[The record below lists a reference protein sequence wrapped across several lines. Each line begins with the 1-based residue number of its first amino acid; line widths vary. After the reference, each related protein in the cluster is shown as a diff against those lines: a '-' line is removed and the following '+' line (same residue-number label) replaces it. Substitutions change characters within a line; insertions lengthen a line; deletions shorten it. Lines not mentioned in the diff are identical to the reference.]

1 MPTSPAGTVP
11 RAWLTVLRLALARSP
26 ALALSGL
33 VTLLRG
39 KRLRAWNRLCLA
51 AAEHPKHYA
60 NWIRVVEPGLL
71 PPRAKIAEPGLVGAI
86 ILGGDSAATRTSLAA
101 SFGPDLAIFDSSS
114 ALPASN
120 RPTWLL
126 PIRAG
131 DEVSQALGA
140 VLAAQL
146 RDCPARL
153 AYWDEDHQ
161 VQGRRSKPWIKP
173 DWDPLLFAAHDGF
186 VGSCVLRADV
196 IGDKA
201 VADWS
206 ALSLTIAESG
216 SAPLHLP
223 LILTHRSEP
232 RVKAAQPAAVP
243 APPVAISVIIPTR
256 DRAELLE
263 SCLSGLLSTRFPG
276 KREIIVVDNDSR
288 EPRTKVLFE
297 RLEAAEGVRVIAQ
310 PGPFNFAA
318 LINAGVASARG
329 DLVCLLNND
338 VEITSPDWLLPMAVL
353 AVCEDIG
360 AVGARLLYPDGVI
373 QHAGVALGIG
383 DAAGHVDKGVKPVPG
398 EFAPWHGETRTVSAV
413 TAACLLVGRA
423 KFVEVGGMDEQT
435 FAVDFN
441 DVDLCLKLAARS
453 WRTVYCAQAAL
464 VHHESRSR
472 GKTHHGADLA
482 RFEQELSA
490 LRARWDTDTIVDPYH
505 SPLFR
510 RQSERCL
517 LAF

>member
-1 MPTSPAGTVP
+1 MPTPPVGTVP
-11 RAWLTVLRLALARSP
+11 RAWLTVLRLAFTKRPAR
-26 ALALSGL
+26 ALSGL

-51 AAEHPKHYA
+51 AADHPEYYA
-60 NWIRVVEPGLL
+60 NWIRVAEPSLL
-71 PPRAKIAEPGLVGAI
+71 PRARVAKPGLVGAI
-86 ILGGDSAATRTSLAA
+86 ILGGDSAATRASLVA
-101 SFGPDLAIFDSSS
+101 SFGPGLAVFDSSS

-131 DEVSQALGA
+131 DEVSPALGA
-140 VLAAQL
+140 ALAVRL
-146 RDCPARL
+146 EGCSARL
-153 AYWDEDHQ
+153 VYWDEDQ
-161 VQGRRSKPWIKP
+161 LAQGRRSKPWIKP
-173 DWDPLLFAAHDGF
+173 DWDPLLFAAHDGL
-186 VGSCVLRADV
+186 VGSCVLRADIV
-196 IGDKA
+196 GDES

-206 ALSLTIAESG
+206 SLSLTIAESG

-232 RVKAAQPAAVP
+232 RVKAAQPAIIP

-276 KREIIVVDNDSR
+276 EREIIVVDNDSR
-288 EPRTKVLFE
+288 EPRTKALFE
-297 RLEAAEGVRVIAQ
+297 RLKTEGMRVIAR

-338 VEITSPDWLLPMAVL
+338 VEITSPDWLRPMAVL
-353 AVCEDIG
+353 AVREDIG
-360 AVGARLLYPDGVI
+360 AVGARLLYPDGAI

-383 DAAGHVDKGVKPVPG
+383 DAAGHVDKGVEPLPS

-413 TAACLLVGRA
+413 TAACLLVSRA
-423 KFVEVGGMDEQT
+423 KFDEVGGMDEQT

-453 WRTVYCAQAAL
+453 WRTVYCAQATL
-464 VHHESRSR
+464 IHHESRSR
-472 GKTHHGADLA
+472 GKTRRGADLT
-482 RFEQELSA
+482 RFEQELLA
-490 LRARWDTDTIVDPYH
+490 LRARWRTDTIVDPHH

-517 LAF
+517 LAL

>member
-1 MPTSPAGTVP
+1 M
-11 RAWLTVLRLALARSP
+11 
-26 ALALSGL
+26 ALSGL
-33 VTLLRG
+33 TALLHG
-39 KRLRAWNRLCLA
+39 KRLRGWNRLCLA
-51 AAEHPKHYA
+51 AAEHPRYYA
-60 NWIRVVEPGLL
+60 NWIRVAEPGLL
-71 PPRAKIAEPGLVGAI
+71 PPPARVSEPGFVGAI
-86 ILGGDSAATRTSLAA
+86 ILGGDSAATRASLVA
-101 SFGPDLAIFDSSS
+101 SFGPGLAIFDSSS
-114 ALPASN
+114 AIPALN

-131 DEVSQALGA
+131 DEVSPALGTA
-140 VLAAQL
+140 LAARL
-146 RDCPARL
+146 DGCPARL
-153 AYWDEDHQ
+153 VYWDEDRQ

-173 DWDPLLFAAHDGF
+173 VWDPLLFAAHDGL
-186 VGSCVLRADV
+186 VGSCVLRTDV
-196 IGDKA
+196 IGHGA

-232 RVKAAQPAAVP
+232 RVKAAQPAVIP

-276 KREIIVVDNDSR
+276 EREIIVVDNDSR
-288 EPRTKVLFE
+288 EPRTKALFE
-297 RLEAAEGVRVIAQ
+297 RLEAEEGVRVIAR

-318 LINAGVASARG
+318 LTNCGVASARG
-329 DLVCLLNND
+329 DLICLLNND
-338 VEITSPDWLLPMAVL
+338 VEITSPDWLERMAAL
-353 AVCEDIG
+353 AVREDIG
-360 AVGARLLYPDGVI
+360 AVGARLLYPDGAI
-373 QHAGVALGIG
+373 QHAGVALGVG
-383 DAAGHVDKGVKPVPG
+383 DAAGHVDKGAKPVPG

-441 DVDLCLKLAARS
+441 DVDLCLKLSARS
-453 WRTVYCAQAAL
+453 WRTVYCAQATL
-464 VHHESRSR
+464 IHHESRSR
-472 GKTHHGADLA
+472 GKTRHGADLV

-490 LRARWDTDTIVDPYH
+490 LRARWDTGTIVDPYH

>member
-11 RAWLTVLRLALARSP
+11 GAWLTVLRLALTGRP

-33 VTLLRG
+33 VALLRG
-39 KRLRAWNRLCLA
+39 KRLRGWNRLCLA
-51 AAEHPKHYA
+51 AAEHPKYYA
-60 NWIRVVEPGLL
+60 NWIRVAEPGLL
-71 PPRAKIAEPGLVGAI
+71 PSASVAEPGLVGAI
-86 ILGGDSAATRTSLAA
+86 ILGGDSAATRASLAV
-101 SFGPDLAIFDSSS
+101 SFGPGLVIFDSSS
-114 ALPASN
+114 AIPASN

-126 PIRAG
+126 PIPAG
-131 DEVSQALGA
+131 DEVSPALGA
-140 VLAAQL
+140 VLAVKL
-146 RDCPARL
+146 HGCRARL
-153 AYWDEDHQ
+153 VYWDEDQ
-161 VQGRRSKPWIKP
+161 QIQGRRRKPWIKP
-173 DWDPLLFAAHDGF
+173 DWDPLLFAAHDAL
-186 VGSCVLRADV
+186 VGSCVVRADA
-196 IGDKA
+196 IGDEA

-232 RVKAAQPAAVP
+232 RVKAAQPAVVP
-243 APPVAISVIIPTR
+243 PTSAAISVIIPTR

-263 SCLSGLLSTRFPG
+263 SCLAGLLSTRFPG
-276 KREIIVVDNDSR
+276 QREIIIVDNDSR
-288 EPRTKVLFE
+288 EPRTKALFE
-297 RLEAAEGVRVIAQ
+297 RLEATEGVRVLAR

-338 VEITSPDWLLPMAVL
+338 VEITSPDWLQPMAAL
-353 AVCEDIG
+353 AVREDIG
-360 AVGARLLYPDGVI
+360 AVGARLLYPDGAI

-383 DAAGHVDKGVKPVPG
+383 DAAGHVDKGVKPIPG
-398 EFAPWHGETRTVSAV
+398 DFAPWHGETRTVSAV
-413 TAACLLVGRA
+413 TAACLLVDRA
-423 KFVEVGGMDEQT
+423 KFIGVGGMDEQT

-453 WRTVYCAQAAL
+453 WGAVYCAQATL
-464 VHHESRSR
+464 IHHESRSR

-482 RFEQELSA
+482 RFQQELSA
-490 LRARWDTDTIVDPYH
+490 LRARWDTGTIIDPHH

>member
-1 MPTSPAGTVP
+1 MPTSPAGTAP
-11 RAWLTVLRLALARSP
+11 RAWLTVLRLALAGSP
-26 ALALSGL
+26 ALTLSGL
-33 VTLLRG
+33 VSLVRG

-51 AAEHPKHYA
+51 AAEHPQYYA
-60 NWIRVVEPGLL
+60 NWIKVAEPDLL
-71 PPRAKIAEPGLVGAI
+71 PPPAKMAVPGLVGAV
-86 ILGGDSAATRTSLAA
+86 ILGGDSAATRDSLAA
-101 SFGPDLAIFDSSS
+101 SFGPGLVIFDSSS
-114 ALPASN
+114 VIPVSN

-131 DEVSQALGA
+131 DEVSPALGA
-140 VLAAQL
+140 VLVAQL
-146 RDCPARL
+146 RDCPAQL
-153 AYWDEDHQ
+153 VYWDEDRQ
-161 VQGRRSKPWIKP
+161 VQGRRSEPWIKP
-173 DWDPLLFAAHDGF
+173 DWDPLLFAAHDGL
-186 VGSCVLRADV
+186 VGSCVLRTDV
-196 IGDKA
+196 IGDGA

-206 ALSLTIAESG
+206 AFSLAIAES
-216 SAPLHLP
+216 SAAPLHLP
-223 LILTHRSEP
+223 LILTHRGEP
-232 RVKAAQPAAVP
+232 RVKAAQPTAP
-243 APPVAISVIIPTR
+243 PPPPVAISVIIPTR

-276 KREIIVVDNDSR
+276 EREIIVVDNDSR
-288 EPRTKVLFE
+288 EPRTKALFE
-297 RLEAAEGVRVIAQ
+297 RLEKAEGVRIIAR

-318 LINAGVASARG
+318 LINAGVASAGG

-338 VEITSPDWLLPMAVL
+338 VEITSSGWLLPMAAL

-360 AVGARLLYPDGVI
+360 AVGARLLYPDGTI

-413 TAACLLVGRA
+413 TAACLLVDRA
-423 KFVEVGGMDEQT
+423 KFVEVGGMDEGT

-441 DVDLCLKLAARS
+441 DVDLCLKLGARS
-453 WRTVYCAQAAL
+453 WHTVYCAQATL
-464 VHHESRSR
+464 IHHESRSR
-472 GKTHHGADLA
+472 GKTHHGANLA

-490 LRARWDTDTIVDPYH
+490 LRARWGTGAIVDPHH

>member
-1 MPTSPAGTVP
+1 MPISPAGTVP
-11 RAWLTVLRLALARSP
+11 RAWLTVLRLAFTGKA

-33 VTLLRG
+33 TALLRR
-39 KRLRAWNRLCLA
+39 KRLRGWNRLCLA
-51 AAEHPKHYA
+51 ASEHPGYYA
-60 NWIRVVEPGLL
+60 NWIRVAEPCLL
-71 PPRAKIAEPGLVGAI
+71 PPDARVAEPGFVGAI
-86 ILGGDSAATRTSLAA
+86 ILGGDSAATRASLAA
-101 SFGPDLAIFDSSS
+101 SFGPGLTIFDSPSGI
-114 ALPASN
+114 PASN

-131 DEVSQALGA
+131 DEVSPALGP

-146 RDCPARL
+146 AGCPAQL
-153 AYWDEDHQ
+153 VYWDEDHQ
-161 VQGRRSKPWIKP
+161 AQGRRSRPWIKP
-173 DWDPLLFAAHDGF
+173 DWDPLLFAAYDGL

-196 IGDKA
+196 IGDEA

-206 ALSLTIAESG
+206 ALSLTVAESG
-216 SAPLHLP
+216 SLPLHLP
-223 LILTHRSEP
+223 LILTHRSAT
-232 RVKAAQPAAVP
+232 RVKAAQPAVEP
-243 APPVAISVIIPTR
+243 APPTAISVIVPTR

-263 SCLSGLLSTRFPG
+263 SCLSGLLDTRFPG
-276 KREIIVVDNDSR
+276 EREIIVVDNDSR
-288 EPRTKVLFE
+288 EPRTKALFA
-297 RLEAAEGVRVIAQ
+297 RLEAENGVRVIAC

-329 DLVCLLNND
+329 ELVCLLNND
-338 VEITSPDWLLPMAVL
+338 VEITSPDWLQRMAVL
-353 AVCEDIG
+353 AMRDNVG
-360 AVGARLLYPDGVI
+360 AVGARLLYPDGAV

-383 DAAGHVDKGVKPVPG
+383 DAAGHVDKGVKPIPG

-413 TAACLLVGRA
+413 TAACLLVSRS

-441 DVDLCLKLAARS
+441 DVDLCLRLAARS
-453 WRTVYCAQAAL
+453 WRTVYCAEATL
-464 VHHESRSR
+464 VHHESHSR
-472 GKTHHGADLA
+472 GKTHHGANLA

-490 LRARWDTDTIVDPYH
+490 LRARWGTGTIIDPYH

>member
-1 MPTSPAGTVP
+1 M
-11 RAWLTVLRLALARSP
+11 
-26 ALALSGL
+26 
-33 VTLLRG
+33 
-39 KRLRAWNRLCLA
+39 RAWNRLCLA
-51 AAEHPKHYA
+51 AAEHPKYYT
-60 NWIRVVEPGLL
+60 NWIRIAEPRLMPGARGVEPGL
-71 PPRAKIAEPGLVGAI
+71 IGAI
-86 ILGGDSAATRTSLAA
+86 ILGGDSATTRASLAA
-101 SFGPDLAIFDSSS
+101 SFGPGLAVYDSSS
-114 ALPASN
+114 AIPVSN
-120 RPTWLL
+120 RPSWLL
-126 PIRAG
+126 PIRGG
-131 DEVSQALGA
+131 DEVSPALGA
-140 VLAAQL
+140 VLAVQL
-146 RDCPARL
+146 NGCPARL
-153 AYWDEDHQ
+153 VYWDEDQ
-161 VQGRRSKPWIKP
+161 QIQGLRSKPWIKP
-173 DWDPLLFAAHDGF
+173 DWDPLLFAAHDGL
-186 VGSCVLRADV
+186 VGSCVLRADL
-196 IGDKA
+196 ITEGA

-223 LILTHRSEP
+223 LVLTHRSEP
-232 RVKAAQPAAVP
+232 RPKAAQPAAVP

-263 SCLSGLLSTRFPG
+263 SCLGGLLSTRFPG
-276 KREIIVVDNDSR
+276 EREIIVVDNDSR
-288 EPRTKVLFE
+288 EPRTKALFE
-297 RLEAAEGVRVIAQ
+297 RLEAEDVRVIAR

-338 VEITSPDWLLPMAVL
+338 VEITAPDWLLPMAAL
-353 AVCEDIG
+353 AVREDIG
-360 AVGARLLYPDGVI
+360 AVGARLLYPDGAI

-423 KFVEVGGMDEQT
+423 KFVEVGGMDEET

-453 WRTVYCAQAAL
+453 WHTVYCAQATL

-472 GKTHHGADLA
+472 GKTHQGADLA
-482 RFEQELSA
+482 RFEKELAA
-490 LRARWDTDTIVDPYH
+490 LRARWGTGAIADPHH

>member
-1 MPTSPAGTVP
+1 M
-11 RAWLTVLRLALARSP
+11 
-26 ALALSGL
+26 
-33 VTLLRG
+33 
-39 KRLRAWNRLCLA
+39 RAWNRLCLV
-51 AAEHPKHYA
+51 AAEHPKYYT
-60 NWIRVVEPGLL
+60 NWIRIAEPRLMPGARAVEPGL
-71 PPRAKIAEPGLVGAI
+71 IGAI
-86 ILGGDSAATRTSLAA
+86 ILGGDSVTTRASLAA
-101 SFGPDLAIFDSSS
+101 SFGPGLAVFDSSS
-114 ALPASN
+114 AIPALN
-120 RPTWLL
+120 RPAWLL

-131 DEVSQALGA
+131 DEVSPALGA
-140 VLAAQL
+140 VLAVQL
-146 RDCPARL
+146 NGCPARL
-153 AYWDEDHQ
+153 VYWDEDQ
-161 VQGRRSKPWIKP
+161 QIQGLRSKPWIKP
-173 DWDPLLFAAHDGF
+173 DWDPLLFAAHDGL

-196 IGDKA
+196 IEGEEA

-206 ALSLTIAESG
+206 ALSLAIAERG
-216 SAPLHLP
+216 SPPLHLP

-232 RVKAAQPAAVP
+232 RVTAAQPAVVP
-243 APPVAISVIIPTR
+243 TQAVAISVIIPTR

-276 KREIIVVDNDSR
+276 EREIIVVDNDSC
-288 EPRTKVLFE
+288 EPRTKALFE
-297 RLEAAEGVRVIAQ
+297 RLEATEGVRVIAR

-338 VEITSPDWLLPMAVL
+338 VEITSPDWLQQMAAL

-360 AVGARLLYPDGVI
+360 AVGARLLYPDGAI

-383 DAAGHVDKGVKPVPG
+383 DAAGHVDKGVNPLPG

-453 WRTVYCAQAAL
+453 WRTVYCAQATL
-464 VHHESRSR
+464 VHHESHSR
-472 GKTHHGADLA
+472 GKTHHGAGLA

-490 LRARWDTDTIVDPYH
+490 LRARWSTSTIVDPHH

>member
-1 MPTSPAGTVP
+1 M
-11 RAWLTVLRLALARSP
+11 
-26 ALALSGL
+26 SGL
-33 VTLLRG
+33 ITLLRG
-39 KRLRAWNRLCLA
+39 KRLRAWNRLCLTA
-51 AAEHPKHYA
+51 AGHPRYYA
-60 NWIRVVEPGLL
+60 NWIRAAEAGLL
-71 PPRAKIAEPGLVGAI
+71 PSAKGAEPGLVGAI
-86 ILGGDSAATRTSLAA
+86 ILGGDSAATRASLAA
-101 SFGPDLAIFDSSS
+101 SFGPGLAVFDSSS
-114 ALPASN
+114 AIPESN

-131 DEVSQALGA
+131 DEVSPALGA
-140 VLAAQL
+140 VLAIQL

-153 AYWDEDHQ
+153 VYWDEDQ
-161 VQGRRSKPWIKP
+161 QIRGRRRKPWIKP
-173 DWDPLLFAAHDGF
+173 DWDPLLFAAHDGL
-186 VGSCVLRADV
+186 VGSCVLRADG
-196 IGDKA
+196 ISDEA

-216 SAPLHLP
+216 STPLHLP
-223 LILTHRSEP
+223 LILTHRGEP
-232 RVKAAQPAAVP
+232 PSRAAQPAAPVP
-243 APPVAISVIIPTR
+243 AVAISVIVPTR

-263 SCLSGLLSTRFPG
+263 SCLSGLSITRFPG
-276 KREIIVVDNDSR
+276 EREIIVVDNDSR
-288 EPRTKVLFE
+288 EPRTKALFE
-297 RLEAAEGVRVIAQ
+297 RLEAKDVRVIAR

-338 VEITSPDWLLPMAVL
+338 VEITSPDWLLPMAAL
-353 AVCEDIG
+353 AVREDVG
-360 AVGARLLYPDGVI
+360 AVGARLLYPDGAI

-398 EFAPWHGETRTVSAV
+398 EFAPWHGETRRVSAV

-423 KFVEVGGMDEQT
+423 KFDEVGGMDEET

-453 WRTVYCAQAAL
+453 WRTVYCAQATL
-464 VHHESRSR
+464 IHHESRSR
-472 GKTHHGADLA
+472 GKTHHGADLV
-482 RFEQELSA
+482 RFQQELSA
-490 LRARWDTDTIVDPYH
+490 LRARWRTDTIVDPHH

>member
-11 RAWLTVLRLALARSP
+11 GAWLTILRLALTGNP

-33 VTLLRG
+33 TALLGG
-39 KRLRAWNRLCLA
+39 KKLRAWNRLCLA
-51 AAEHPKHYA
+51 ASEHPSYYA
-60 NWIRVVEPGLL
+60 NWIRVAEPGLL
-71 PPRAKIAEPGLVGAI
+71 PPRAGVAQPGFVGAV
-86 ILGGDSAATRTSLAA
+86 ILGGDSAATRASLAA

-120 RPTWLL
+120 RPNWLL

-131 DEVSQALGA
+131 DEVSPALGT

-146 RDCPARL
+146 IGSPARL
-153 AYWDEDHQ
+153 VYWDEDRQ
-161 VQGRRSKPWIKP
+161 LQRRRSNPWIKP
-173 DWDPLLFAAHDGF
+173 DWDPLLFAAHDGLL
-186 VGSCVLRADV
+186 GSSVLRADV
-196 IGDKA
+196 IGDQA

-206 ALSLTIAESG
+206 ALSLAVARSG
-216 SAPLHLP
+216 PPPLHLP
-223 LILTHRSEP
+223 LILTHRSEA
-232 RVKAAQPAAVP
+232 RAKAAQPAAVP
-243 APPVAISVIIPTR
+243 APAAISVIIPTR

-263 SCLSGLLSTRFPG
+263 SCLNGLLRTRFPG
-276 KREIIVVDNDSR
+276 EREIIVVDNDSR
-288 EPRTKVLFE
+288 EPRTKALFE
-297 RLEAAEGVRVIAQ
+297 RLAVQEGVRVIAQ

-318 LINAGVASARG
+318 LVNAGVASARG

-338 VEITSPDWLLPMAVL
+338 VETTSPDWLQQMAAL
-353 AVCEDIG
+353 AVREEIG
-360 AVGARLLYPDGVI
+360 AVGARLLYPDGTI

-383 DAAGHVDKGVKPVPG
+383 DAAGHVDKGVKPIPG
-398 EFAPWHGETRTVSAV
+398 EFAPWHDETRTVSAV
-413 TAACLLVGRA
+413 TAACLLVSRA
-423 KFVEVGGMDEQT
+423 KFLAVDGMDEQT

-441 DVDLCLKLAARS
+441 DVDLCLRLAARS
-453 WRTVYCAQAAL
+453 WHTVYCAEATL
-464 VHHESRSR
+464 VHHESHSR
-472 GKTHHGADLA
+472 GKTHQGANLA

-490 LRARWDTDTIVDPYH
+490 LRARWGTDTIVDPHH

>member
-1 MPTSPAGTVP
+1 MPISPAGTVP
-11 RAWLTVLRLALARSP
+11 RAWLTVLRLAFARRP
-26 ALALSGL
+26 ALALSCL
-33 VTLLRG
+33 ITLLRG
-39 KRLRAWNRLCLA
+39 KRLRGWNRLCLA
-51 AAEHPKHYA
+51 AAEHPKYYA
-60 NWIRVVEPGLL
+60 NWIRVAEPGLL
-71 PPRAKIAEPGLVGAI
+71 LPPASVAEPGLVGAI
-86 ILGGDSAATRTSLAA
+86 ILGGDSAATRMSLAA
-101 SFGPDLAIFDSSS
+101 SFGPGLAIFDSSS
-114 ALPASN
+114 SIPALN

-131 DEVSQALGA
+131 DEVSPALGA
-140 VLAAQL
+140 LLSAQL
-146 RDCPARL
+146 QGCPARL
-153 AYWDEDHQ
+153 VYWDEDQ
-161 VQGRRSKPWIKP
+161 QIEGRRSKPWIKP
-173 DWDPLLFAAHDGF
+173 DWDPLLFAVHDGL
-186 VGSCVLRADV
+186 VGSCVLRSDV
-196 IGDKA
+196 VGDEA

-206 ALSLTIAESG
+206 ALLLTVAESG

-223 LILTHRSEP
+223 VILTHRSEP
-232 RVKAAQPAAVP
+232 RVKAEQPAFVAP
-243 APPVAISVIIPTR
+243 PPVAISVIIPTR

-263 SCLSGLLSTRFPG
+263 SCLSGLLSTRFAG
-276 KREIIVVDNDSR
+276 AREIIVVDNDSR
-288 EPRTKVLFE
+288 EPRTKALFE
-297 RLEAAEGVRVIAQ
+297 RLEAAEGVRVITW

-338 VEITSPDWLLPMAVL
+338 VEIISPDWLQPMAAL
-353 AVCEDIG
+353 AVREDIG
-360 AVGARLLYPDGVI
+360 AVGARLLYPDGAI

-383 DAAGHVDKGVKPVPG
+383 DAAGHVEKGVNPIPG

-413 TAACLLVGRA
+413 TAACLLVDRA
-423 KFVEVGGMDEQT
+423 KFAEVGGMDEQT

-453 WRTVYCAQAAL
+453 WRTVYCAQATL

-472 GKTHHGADLA
+472 GKTHHGAALA
-482 RFEQELSA
+482 RFHQELAA
-490 LRARWDTDTIVDPYH
+490 LRARWDTGTIVDPHH